1 MLVYI
6 YAHSNTD
13 MQEQAAKIMDNLT
26 TPIAFEVEKTKRNSS
41 EIKPDLEELH
51 QIASKK
57 ASVKYFRINKLLY

>member
-1 MLVYI
+1 
-6 YAHSNTD
+6 